1 MNVVIYARFSSHSQ
15 TEQSIDGQLREC
27 TEYAIKNGHTIV
39 GEYIDRAFSGTTDIR
54 PDFQRMIEDSSK
66 KFFNGVLVWKL
77 DRFTRE
83 RHDSAVYKA
92 VLRKN
97 GVRVISVTEN
107 ISDTPEGGLLEAV
120 IEGMNEF
127 YSKDL
132 AQKIIRGMN
141 ESARKCLC
149 TGGGVALGFKVDNE
163 KRFQID
169 EDTAPIV
176 REIFTMYANGK
187 TVTEIISMMNER
199 HIVTS
204 RGNAF
209 NKNSLRKMLRNKR
222 YIGTYTYQGKDKYG
236 GERQCIEIPNGIPR
250 IVDDETFY
258 QVQEMLDK
266 NKKAPARARA
276 KAEYLL
282 TTKLFCGHCKE
293 MMTGLSGTSHTAAK
307 HNYYICNNRKKKL
320 CNKKNVRKEFIEE
333 LVLAEC
339 RKLLTDKNIN
349 RIAKEIAKVSE
360 QEAEP
365 VLLQQMRKQL
375 ADNERKKKNLLSA
388 LMNCGK
394 DLQETIFQPLRE
406 IEKEITDLQIQI
418 AKEAAGQVRLTA
430 PEIKFF
436 LTALKKGDPD
446 TAKHKKTL
454 IAIFVN
460 AIYLYDDKITLI
472 FNSGDKPVTITND
485 LLNDIEK
492 QAEAVPVGER
502 FVYDTNASTKI
513 KSVLVRGRILFC
525 IIHFSI
531 FIIHN
536 SSFI

>member
-1 MNVVIYARFSSHSQ
+1 MNVVIYARFSSSSQ
-15 TEQSIDGQLREC
+15 TEQSIEGQLDKC
-27 TEYAIKNGHTIV
+27 KEYAIRNGYTIV
-39 GEYIDRAFSGTTDIR
+39 GEYADRAISGKTDNR
-54 PDFQRMIEDSSK
+54 PDFQRMMADSK
-66 KFFNGVLVWKL
+66 KKLFQGVLVYSL
-77 DRFTRE
+77 DRFGRNLTQSTANE
-83 RHDSAVYKA
+83 YK
-92 VLRKN
+92 LNKN
-97 GVRVISVTEN
+97 GVVLLSATEEFADN
-107 ISDTPEGGLLEAV
+107 PAGRMHRNMLMTFAQYYSDEL
-120 IEGMNEF
+120 
-127 YSKDL
+127 S
-132 AQKIIRGMN
+132 QKVKRGMDIN
-141 ESARKCLC
+141 GQKCLC
-149 TGGGVALGFKVDNE
+149 TGGGTALGFKVDNE

-204 RGNAF
+204 RGNTF

-222 YIGTYTYQGKDKYG
+222 YIGTYTYCGTETPG
-236 GERQCIEIPNGIPR
+236 GIPR
-250 IVDDETFY
+250 IVDDETFN

-339 RKLLTDKNIN
+339 RKLLTDKNID

-375 ADNERKKKNLLSA
+375 ADNERKKKNLLAAVMECDIENVRKTLYEQLA
-388 LMNCGK
+388 L
-394 DLQETIFQPLRE
+394 
-406 IEKEITDLQIQI
+406 IEKQAEDLEFQI
-418 AKEAAGQVRLTA
+418 AREMAGQVRLTA

-472 FNSGDKPVTITND
+472 FNSADKPVTITND
-485 LLNDIEK
+485 LLNNIKK

-502 FVYDTNASTKI
+502 FVYDTNASTKRKARRSACFLI
-513 KSVLVRGRILFC
+513 C
-525 IIHFSI
+525 I
-531 FIIHN
+531 
-536 SSFI
+536 